1 MLEVVLGLAP
11 LSEAPA
17 HAADAAASTDAAGT
31 DPGTAVIVVS
41 ADESGDAQE
50 DEAKTVQK
58 EEDGIGTREVDGVV
72 EDHAMGTGGGGGEG
86 SADAEPIRAGTFEDE
101 DASVVESL
109 LAIAPAPSALDPTIM
124 VGVQGVQIID
134 QFAAA
139 GAFVKQ
145 TGRFVLG
152 DGMKAAEP
160 ALGWLSLACTFLKKM
175 ILSDPTATSG
185 KEAGGVF
192 AEFFRTGP
200 MSEEA
205 VSRLMHGAML
215 IVLAAAIEARDQ
227 AKLETAVVLYNEV
240 RAHLERIVSAPNRG
254 HVPNGTG
261 SGETNG
267 APATVPLKALKDDGA
282 VSGML
287 FELDLVPF
295 SSSLH
300 AAPLAANKAEHAL
313 AFKFLIPPSST
324 SRERFTIHR
333 DMLLCRYLDVQ
344 STVRRCFRCHK
355 FAPLCTQRS
364 GLVDRLW
371 AIACPCGGSFYA
383 LPDLHNT

>member
-152 DGMKAAEP
+152 GNHVRGIALHGGASGTSINTSGSCTGLGGDGMKAAEP
-160 ALGWLSLACTFLKKM
+160 ALGWLILACTFLKKM

-192 AEFFRTGP
+192 AELFRTGP

-205 VSRLMHGAML
+205 VSRLMHGE
-215 IVLAAAIEARDQ
+215 IG
-227 AKLETAVVLYNEV
+227 
-240 RAHLERIVSAPNRG
+240 RASC
-254 HVPNGTG
+254 
-261 SGETNG
+261 
-267 APATVPLKALKDDGA
+267 
-282 VSGML
+282 
-287 FELDLVPF
+287 
-295 SSSLH
+295 
-300 AAPLAANKAEHAL
+300 
-313 AFKFLIPPSST
+313 
-324 SRERFTIHR
+324 RER
-333 DMLLCRYLDVQ
+333 V
-344 STVRRCFRCHK
+344 
-355 FAPLCTQRS
+355 
-364 GLVDRLW
+364 
-371 AIACPCGGSFYA
+371 
-383 LPDLHNT
+383 